1 MYPIIVLS
9 ITGLITLFLGL
20 ENPKSKTI
28 LPATLFFLLVALASN
43 LLDWNQPG
51 TYFNNMIAMTNG
63 TILVQSIIIL
73 ATLSVVLISSG
84 QFTDESSHPA
94 EYYALMQFAIVGA
107 IIMVSFNNMIML
119 FLGLEI
125 LSIALYVLTGSDKS
139 NLRGNEAALKYFLM
153 GAFATGILLFGMAM
167 LYGATGSFD
176 LGSGASSLAGA
187 PAVNKVFFYIGI
199 VFTLIGLLFKISAAP
214 FHFWTADV
222 YQGAPTVF
230 TAFMATVVK
239 AGVIFAIYRLFAS
252 SFVFE
257 YPFWSKIVIGIV
269 ALSLVI
275 GNVTAVLQDN
285 FKRILAYSSISQ
297 AAFMLMA
304 FLGLVSRS
312 GVINEKVFGNLAFYS
327 ASYVLA
333 TVAALGVLIVVSKN
347 SLKDGRPNENVEVF
361 NGLFKRNP
369 DLAIILFIAMLS
381 LSGIPLTSGFWG
393 KFFVFNDAI
402 SRGYLWILILAI
414 LMSAVSLY
422 YYFKP
427 VLASFKAS
435 TEEPVEVKPLQ
446 KFVLYLSAILTVA
459 LGLAPALLRDM
470 F

>member
-43 LLDWNQPG
+43 ILDWNQPG
-51 TYFNNMIAMTNG
+51 TYFNNMIAMTNS

-73 ATLSVVLISSG
+73 ATLFVVLISSG
-84 QFTDESSHPA
+84 QFTEEASYPA

-107 IIMVSFNNMIML
+107 IIMVSFNNLIML

-176 LGSGASSLAGA
+176 LGSGVSLADA
-187 PAVNKVFFYIGI
+187 PAANKMFFYIGI

-239 AGVIFAIYRLFAS
+239 AAVIFAIYRLVAS

-257 YPFWSKIVIGIV
+257 YLFWSKVIIGIV

-275 GNVTAVLQDN
+275 GNVTAIVQDN

-304 FLGLVSRS
+304 LLGLVTRN
-312 GVINEKVFGNLAFYS
+312 GAINEKVFGNLAFYS

-333 TVAALGVLIVVSKN
+333 TIAALGVLIVVSKN

-427 VLASFKAS
+427 VLASFKSS

-446 KFVLYLSAILTVA
+446 KFVLYLSAVLTVV
-459 LGLAPALLRDM
+459 LGIAPAILRDL

>member
-28 LPATLFFLLVALASN
+28 LPATLFFLVLALASN
-43 LLDWNQPG
+43 ILDWNQPG
-51 TYFNNMIAMTNG
+51 TYFNNMISITNP

-73 ATLSVVLISSG
+73 ATLFVVLISSG
-84 QFTDESSHPA
+84 QFTDEASYPA

-107 IIMVSFNNMIML
+107 IIMVSFNNLIML

-176 LGSGASSLAGA
+176 LGSGTSLAGA
-187 PAVNKVFFYIGI
+187 PAANKMFFYIGI

-239 AGVIFAIYRLFAS
+239 AAVIFAIYRLVGT
-252 SFVFE
+252 SFLLE
-257 YPFWSKIVIGIV
+257 YSFWSKLIIGIV

-275 GNVTAVLQDN
+275 GNVTAVLQEN

-304 FLGLVSRS
+304 LLGLVSRS
-312 GVINEKVFGNLAFYS
+312 GVMSEKVFGNLAFYS

-369 DLAIILFIAMLS
+369 DLAIILLIAMLS

-427 VLASFKAS
+427 VVASFKAS
-435 TEEPVEVKPLQ
+435 SEEPVEVNPLQ
-446 KFVLYLSAILTVA
+446 KLVLYLSAILTVA
-459 LGLAPALLRDM
+459 LGLAPAILRDM